1 MAAAAGGWLLQLVV
15 VGGALLY
22 IFSKGAKFSL
32 FKVRS
37 WRLGGGGV
45 GAATGCRCAVLLW
58 CDRTRRVSGCLA
70 CIKPTPARATAC
82 GGDGLHHAG

>member
-37 WRLGGGGV
+37 WRVGG
-45 GAATGCRCAVLLW
+45 
-58 CDRTRRVSGCLA
+58 
-70 CIKPTPARATAC
+70 
-82 GGDGLHHAG
+82 